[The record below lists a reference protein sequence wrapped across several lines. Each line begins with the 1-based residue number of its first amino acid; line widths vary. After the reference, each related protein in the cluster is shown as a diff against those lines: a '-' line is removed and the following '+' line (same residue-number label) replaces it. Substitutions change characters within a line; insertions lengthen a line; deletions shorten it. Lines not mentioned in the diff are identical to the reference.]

1 MLILCVVVRDRVLWS
16 LSHTQFFFVA
26 LNHVPNSKQ
35 NTNTKKSFSRGSID
49 SQKHADEYNRVNM
62 FTHLYYLQDEPR
74 QAAYNVYSNMS
85 SFFKGRQGGAA
96 SSFHTVRFYNE
107 QAKNKRDALVE
118 KFKAEAAME
127 AQSGSS
133 E

>member
-1 MLILCVVVRDRVLWS
+1 MIFLHRTIFLIKNKWHLLR
-16 LSHTQFFFVA
+16 F
-26 LNHVPNSKQ
+26 
-35 NTNTKKSFSRGSID
+35 RGSVD
-49 SQKHADEYNRVNM
+49 SQKQVDEYNRVNM

-74 QAAYNVYSNMS
+74 QAAYNVYSTMS
-85 SFFKGRQGGAA
+85 SYFKGRQGGAA

-107 QAKNKRDALVE
+107 QAKSKRDALVAQYN
-118 KFKAEAAME
+118 AEAAQE